1 MDTLRNYV
9 DSIFADLPK
18 SAEMLRQKQELL
30 DRMQQRFD
38 QLKAE
43 GKSEH
48 EAIGMVFAELG
59 DVDAIRDAAAAGVS
73 ASTVGADFS
82 GSVNGEQPVYLS
94 AEDVDAYLAH
104 RHGFAWAM
112 ATGVF
117 LCIMG
122 PASLFLGQYVVEV
135 FFRQQGRSNALT
147 GVLTMVPLFVLIA
160 AGVVLFILYGMREE
174 QFELEKKHVVLDA
187 ATYNRL
193 KAEHKAFRPR
203 LATAVAIGVALCILA
218 PVSLLLSAVF
228 LGEDNQLSL
237 VFLLS
242 FVAIGVFLFIF
253 YGTQNETYEKL
264 LSIGEFAKNQS
275 EKNKVVGIVAGVV
288 FPLAAAI
295 YLIAGFVYAAW
306 ATAWIIFPIT
316 GILFGIFATVYNG
329 YMDLK
334 KKK

>member
-18 SAEMLRQKQELL
+18 TAEMLRQKQELL

-135 FFRQQGRSNALT
+135 FFANRAAR
-147 GVLTMVPLFVLIA
+147 MPLPA
-160 AGVVLFILYGMREE
+160 
-174 QFELEKKHVVLDA
+174 
-187 ATYNRL
+187 
-193 KAEHKAFRPR
+193 
-203 LATAVAIGVALCILA
+203 C
-218 PVSLLLSAVF
+218 
-228 LGEDNQLSL
+228 
-237 VFLLS
+237 
-242 FVAIGVFLFIF
+242 
-253 YGTQNETYEKL
+253 
-264 LSIGEFAKNQS
+264 
-275 EKNKVVGIVAGVV
+275 
-288 FPLAAAI
+288 
-295 YLIAGFVYAAW
+295 
-306 ATAWIIFPIT
+306 
-316 GILFGIFATVYNG
+316 
-329 YMDLK
+329 
-334 KKK
+334 

>member
-43 GKSEH
+43 EKREH

-59 DVDAIRDAAAAGVS
+59 AVDAIRDAAAAGTPESVPE
-73 ASTVGADFS
+73 TGA
-82 GSVNGEQPVYLS
+82 GMTNEQQVFLS
-94 AEDVDAYLAH
+94 PEQVDEYIDH
-104 RHGFAWAM
+104 RHRFAWAM

-122 PASLFLGQYVVEV
+122 PASMFLGQYLVESY
-135 FFRQQGRSNALT
+135 FRNAGRSSDLV

-160 AGVVLFILYGMREE
+160 AGVALFILFGMREE
-174 QFELEKKHVVLDA
+174 QFELDVLDA

-264 LSIGEFAKNQS
+264 LSICEFAKNQS

>member
-18 SAEMLRQKQELL
+18 TAEMLRQKQELL
-30 DRMQQRFD
+30 DRMQKRFD

-43 GKSEH
+43 GKGEH

-59 DVDAIRDAAAAGVS
+59 DVDAIRDAAIAGVS
-73 ASTVGADFS
+73 ATAPEDVSAAG
-82 GSVNGEQPVYLS
+82 NEQPVYLS

-104 RHGFAWAM
+104 RHGFSWAM

-122 PASLFLGQYVVEV
+122 PASLFIGQYLVET
-135 FFRQQGRSNALT
+135 FFRQQGRASALT
-147 GVLTMVPLFVLIA
+147 GVLTMVPLFILIA
-160 AGVVLFILYGMREE
+160 AGVVLFILFGMREE
-174 QFELEKKHVVLDA
+174 QFGLENKHVVLDA
-187 ATYNRL
+187 ATHARL

-228 LGEDNQLSL
+228 LGEDNKLSL

-242 FVAIGVFLFIF
+242 FVAIGVFLFVY
-253 YGTQNETYEKL
+253 YGTQDETYEKL
-264 LSIGEFAKNQS
+264 LAIGEFAKDKS
-275 EKNKVVGIVAGVV
+275 EKNKIVGIVAGVV

-306 ATAWIIFPIT
+306 ASAWIIFPIT

-334 KKK
+334 KRK